1 MASKIE
7 EPKPILPNQARWEPS
22 ADPTS
27 IAVPGLDTTA
37 SVNDQIDQIEQLITI
52 KLQNIDANF
61 SKMQQIMS
69 SRLLPAFKRY
79 SVGTEP
85 VREAAKF
92 WTSFYEQAAQV
103 RIPTYEDYSTAH
115 DEPSHAETEQSQETE
130 EDVTASSDHSSASSS
145 SHHPSGFDPSRLPS
159 EESFLTGQ
167 AAISSTPARTRL
179 RHQNAHDTFTTQG
192 SEPSWTAS
200 LESPMVR
207 LDRDL
212 QNFAREDQPISDSV
226 IDDSSA
232 FDNTIDATVHAQSYS
247 RAQPANDTY
256 SEPMTP
262 SPDKGKSRQQQ
273 SLRFDV
279 LRSTME
285 SGGRS
290 KGPVSP
296 LKFRQKPKTPI
307 PASRNPYLPPG
318 TKPQDWSGVV
328 DLRDPSIT
336 TPQRSAASTRTFRA
350 ATPPASAYRA
360 APVDDDDDDD
370 FDLPPGMSPP
380 VTMDIARLPT
390 LGRTPR
396 KEAAARIGRDLVG
409 NAQRRQQPGGLSTA
423 WERARAGMA
432 PAAESSMSSAPTPPS
447 LSRYTRHAYPDS
459 ASGSLADSTLESM
472 IRRVGLMGYQQ
483 SSSEAASNSSAAY
496 ASLQHPEST
505 PSYYT
510 SAQPAEP
517 HSSYSRL
524 HSHSHAT
531 SEAPTP
537 TIQPLQP
544 HIPPS
549 SSLQTPEQPQAR
561 YDLYQL
567 DDSQLRAGSHDGDE
581 DGFSSDSLD
590 DEDEVVHD
598 AANPSAAFLLASQQ
612 RGAHD
617 ADDSFAS
624 STSSDSF
631 GDEDVGAAPVHAFA
645 NVVTEDSFD
654 DSFDDADDAG
664 LGGGEEETVF
674 GVPPAERAARAR
686 MSMAPGGGIR
696 MLGEELLEDTI
707 GIGAQRAMQ
716 GAIVESPTPWPG
728 QGQRPA

>member
-1 MASKIE
+1 MSSKIE
-7 EPKPILPNQARWEPS
+7 EPKPILPTQARWEPS

-27 IAVPGLDTTA
+27 IAVPGLDSTA

-103 RIPTYEDYSTAH
+103 RIPTYEDYSTTH
-115 DEPSHAETEQSQETE
+115 DQSSHTEAEQSHETEA
-130 EDVTASSDHSSASSS
+130 DITASSDHSSASSS

-167 AAISSTPARTRL
+167 AAVSSTPARTRL
-179 RHQNAHDTFTTQG
+179 HHQNAHDTFTTQG

-226 IDDSSA
+226 MDDSSA
-232 FDNTIDATVHAQSYS
+232 FNDTMDATVHAHSHS
-247 RAQPANDTY
+247 HAQQANDTY

-262 SPDKGKSRQQQ
+262 SPDNGKSRQQQ

-285 SGGRS
+285 SGGGGRS

-318 TKPQDWSGVV
+318 TKPQDWSGVI

-336 TPQRSAASTRTFRA
+336 TPQRSTARTRTFRA

-360 APVDDDDDDD
+360 APVDDDEDDD

-409 NAQRRQQPGGLSTA
+409 NAQRRQPAGLSTA

-432 PAAESSMSSAPTPPS
+432 PAVESSMSSAPTPPS

-459 ASGSLADSTLESM
+459 VSGSLADSTLESM

-483 SSSEAASNSSAAY
+483 SSTSMASNSSAAAY
-496 ASLQHPEST
+496 ASVQHPEST

-517 HSSYSRL
+517 TPSYSHL
-524 HSHSHAT
+524 HSHSQSHSQSHSYSHAN

-537 TIQPLQP
+537 SIQPLQP

-567 DDSQLRAGSHDGDE
+567 DDSQLPAGSGDGDE
-581 DGFSSDSLD
+581 DDFSSDSL
-590 DEDEVVHD
+590 
-598 AANPSAAFLLASQQ
+598 
-612 RGAHD
+612 
-617 ADDSFAS
+617 
-624 STSSDSF
+624 
-631 GDEDVGAAPVHAFA
+631 
-645 NVVTEDSFD
+645 
-654 DSFDDADDAG
+654 
-664 LGGGEEETVF
+664 
-674 GVPPAERAARAR
+674 ERRR
-686 MSMAPGGGIR
+686 GIR
-696 MLGEELLEDTI
+696 AQHRQPVRRVPARVAAAWRERRRRLLRQLHV
-707 GIGAQRAMQ
+707 QRLVRRR
-716 GAIVESPTPWPG
+716 GHRHGRRPG
-728 QGQRPA
+728 SRACVRERCRGLVRRLV